1 MKNMRTSVAIISA
14 TVLLS
19 SSVYASSSSLEK
31 QKTNIQK
38 QKQQISE
45 QLKKSKNS
53 INEVQKN
60 VNTVQ
65 GEIIEIDKKIS
76 GLSNGIYALETEIT
90 ALKEDIDRKS
100 KELVTAQEDLE
111 KSKKLFTERVRAM
124 YMNGKVEYIEV
135 ILNSRDIEEL
145 LLNYEIISSIA
156 DSDKKLLDE
165 ISEKINVITNTK
177 KILEDN
183 KVKIEASKSKLE
195 SEKNQYVAA
204 NQKKQEYM
212 NKLQLD
218 VQAYTKEYEIAENEW
233 TNLDKEILKLQDEIK
248 IAKQREALA
257 AQQAKAGI
265 NRTANLRNLNL
276 GPRNGANLSWPVPGC
291 YSISSPFGYRIHP
304 ILGTSRFHSGVDI
317 PASSGTP
324 VIAVRKGTVIM
335 SKFMNGYGNVVMVD
349 HGDIVTVYAHNSALK
364 VVPGQTVSTGDVI
377 ALVGSTGLSTGP
389 HLHFEVRVEGQ
400 PVNPLNYI

>member
-111 KSKKLFTERVRAM
+111 KSKRLFTERVRAM

-276 GPRNGANLSWPVPGC
+276 GPRSGANLSWPVPGC

-335 SKFMNGYGNVVMVD
+335 AKFMNGYGNVVMVD